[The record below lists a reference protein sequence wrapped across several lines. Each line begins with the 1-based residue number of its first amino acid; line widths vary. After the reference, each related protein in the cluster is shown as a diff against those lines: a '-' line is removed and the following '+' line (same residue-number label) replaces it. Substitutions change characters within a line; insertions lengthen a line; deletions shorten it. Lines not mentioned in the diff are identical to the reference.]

1 MDLIWFDGVDD
12 YKENKLIIDSVT
24 GKKVHH
30 ITLKDVP
37 ADNTKSYLDMAHDIL
52 SNKGKVDILLSG
64 GQDSELL
71 LRTVIALGIPHNVI
85 TMKLLVDG
93 CIVNTQDL
101 YYSELYCREND
112 IKQNIITLDV
122 LDFFES
128 ERYLDYLVPYSI
140 IEPHVATHFWML
152 EQCDDTPIFA
162 GDYSWPWVN
171 KPVLSPHRFEYSSYS
186 RFMHDKN
193 INGIGSFLNH
203 SLELNMHLI
212 EKHTQYY
219 NDKLESGRFK
229 SNLYSSLGVG
239 KFVPRLRNSGWE
251 GLTSKLFKKNKYKL
265 ELIKKLGI
273 TPSTIFW
280 GEKIKTLLKSDV
292 NQNHLY

>member
-1 MDLIWFDGVDD
+1 MEVIWLDGVDN
-12 YKENKLIIDSVT
+12 YKENKIVVDPVT
-24 GKKVHH
+24 NRRSHY
-30 ITLKDVP
+30 ITLKDVDTDP
-37 ADNTKSYLDMAHDIL
+37 SKSYLDMTNDIL
-52 SNKGKVDILLSG
+52 ANKGKVDILLSG

-71 LRTVIALGIPHNVI
+71 LRTVRALGLSHNVI
-85 TMKLLVDG
+85 TMKLLIDG

-101 YYSELYCREND
+101 YYSELYCRENN

-152 EQCDDTPIFA
+152 EQCDNRPIFA
-162 GDYSWPWVN
+162 GDYSWLWAD
-171 KPVLSPHRFEYSSYS
+171 KSILSPHRLEYSSYS

-229 SNLYSSLGVG
+229 SNLYGSLGVG
-239 KFVPRLRNSGWE
+239 GFVPRLRNSGWE
-251 GLTSKLFKKNKYKL
+251 GLTSKLFRKSKYKL

-292 NQNHLY
+292 NQNNRY

>member
-1 MDLIWFDGVDD
+1 MEMIWSDGVDD

-37 ADNTKSYLDMAHDIL
+37 TDSTKSYHDMAYDVL

-85 TMKLLVDG
+85 TMKLLIDG

-128 ERYLDYLVPYSI
+128 DRYLNYVVPYSI
-140 IEPHVATHFWML
+140 IEPHVATHFWMI
-152 EQCDDTPIFA
+152 EQCDNTPVFA
-162 GDYSWPWVN
+162 GDYSWPWSS
-171 KPVLSPHRFEYSSYS
+171 KPLVSPHRLEYSSYS

-193 INGIGSFLNH
+193 INGISSFLNH

-212 EKHTQYY
+212 EKHTYYY
-219 NDKLESGRFK
+219 NDQLESGRFK
-229 SNLYSSLGVG
+229 SNLYSALGVG
-239 KFVPRLRNSGWE
+239 TLIPRLRNSGWE

-265 ELIKKLGI
+265 ELVKKLGI

-292 NQNHLY
+292 YSNDKY

>member
-37 ADNTKSYLDMAHDIL
+37 ADSTKSYLDMAHDVL

-101 YYSELYCREND
+101 YYSELYCRENN

-128 ERYLDYLVPYSI
+128 DRYLDYLVPYSI

-152 EQCDDTPIFA
+152 EQCNDTPVFA
-162 GDYSWPWVN
+162 GDYSWSWVN
-171 KPVLSPHRFEYSSYS
+171 KPVLSPHRLEYSSYS
-186 RFMHDKN
+186 RFMLDNN
-193 INGIGSFLNH
+193 INGISSFLNH

-212 EKHTQYY
+212 VRHYHYY
-219 NDKLESGRFK
+219 DATIEPGRFK

-239 KFVPRLRNSGWE
+239 EFVPRLRNSGWE

>member
-1 MDLIWFDGVDD
+1 MEITWYDGVDD

-37 ADNTKSYLDMAHDIL
+37 TDSTKSYHDMAYDVL

-85 TMKLLVDG
+85 TMKLLIDG

-128 ERYLDYLVPYSI
+128 ERYLDYVVPYSI

-152 EQCDDTPIFA
+152 EQCTNAPVFA

-171 KPVLSPHRFEYSSYS
+171 KPVLSPHRLEYSSYS
-186 RFMHDKN
+186 RFMYDKN

-203 SLELNMHLI
+203 SLELNMYLI
-212 EKHTQYY
+212 DRHYQYY
-219 NDKLESGRFK
+219 DDTIESGLFK

-239 KFVPRLRNSGWE
+239 MFVPRLRNSGWE

>member
-239 KFVPRLRNSGWE
+239 EFVPRLRNSGWE

>member
-1 MDLIWFDGVDD
+1 MEITWNDGIYD
-12 YKENKLIIDSVT
+12 YKENKIIIDPLT

-30 ITLKDVP
+30 ITLSDVP
-37 ADNTKSYLDMAHDIL
+37 SDLSKSYHDMAYDIL
-52 SNKGKVDILLSG
+52 SVNSKVDILLSG

-71 LRTVIALGIPHNVI
+71 LRTAIALGIPHNVI

-93 CIVNTQDL
+93 CIINTQDL
-101 YYSELYCREND
+101 YYSEMFCRENNV
-112 IKQNIITLDV
+112 KQNIITLDV
-122 LDFFES
+122 YDFFES
-128 ERYLDYLVPYSI
+128 EKYLEYLIPYSI

-152 EQCDDTPIFA
+152 EQCDGTPIFA
-162 GDYSWPWVN
+162 GDYSWPWVE
-171 KPVLSPHRFEYSSYS
+171 KSILSPHRLDYSSYS

-212 EKHTQYY
+212 EKHVQYY
-219 NDKLESGRFK
+219 NDKLEFGKFK

-239 KFVPRLRNSGWE
+239 EFVPRLRNSGWE
-251 GLTSKLFKKNKYKL
+251 GLTSKLFRKNKYKL

-292 NQNHLY
+292 NQNNRY